1 MTLLPQEQ
9 STLPADLSLIA
20 EGQGEPVNL
29 RELVELCAV
38 DSVLFAETF
47 FPKTMRMKSPPF
59 AKKVWNKLDSTSR
72 LVSLQLFR
80 GASKTSIC
88 RVFGAKK
95 IAYAQARTILW
106 IGKSQD
112 KAIHSVKWL
121 RKQVEFNRLYANT
134 FGLRPGSKW
143 QDIECEIYHG
153 IEETPITILAY
164 GITGPVRG
172 LNIDDYRPDLI
183 LLDDIIDEEIAA
195 SPLQRE
201 NIERLVYG
209 ALKES
214 LAPASEAPDAKMVML
229 QTPIESEDISMKSL
243 SDPEWDAIRVP
254 CWTIE
259 TENLPLNERESAWP
273 ERFPSEVLRREKEL
287 AAARNQLSIFSR
299 EKECRITS
307 RETSTFLPEWLK
319 FYDLDPP
326 HTATTIMVIDPVP
339 PPSEAEI
346 KKGFKDKDYEVISVV
361 SRIGGNFYLRE
372 YSANRGHDPSWTI
385 AEFFRLAIKYN
396 PREVIV
402 ESIAYQRTLAWL
414 LKKAME
420 NQRRYFVINEM
431 TDKRKKFQR
440 IVDGLSGPAANGKL
454 YIKRTHSE
462 FIQQFTAFP
471 NVAHD
476 DVIETVAIACQKLSG
491 AGSEG
496 AAESWNDI
504 LAEEKSLK
512 KLEYYGGAP

>member
-1 MTLLPQEQ
+1 MNFLLPEH
-9 STLPADLSLIA
+9 
-20 EGQGEPVNL
+20 QGFPPSSSEEPINVK
-29 RELVELCAV
+29 ELVELCAV

-59 AKKVWNKLDSTSR
+59 AKKVWEKLDGTSR
-72 LVSLQLFR
+72 LVSLQIFR
-80 GASKTSIC
+80 GGSKTSIC

-121 RKQVEFNRLYANT
+121 RKQVEFNKLFANT

-164 GITGPVRG
+164 GITGPIRG
-172 LNIDDYRPDLI
+172 INIDDYRPDLI

-195 SPLQRE
+195 SPIQRE
-201 NIERLVYG
+201 TIEKLVYG

-214 LAPASEAPDAKMVML
+214 LAPATEAPDAKMVML
-229 QTPIESEDISMKSL
+229 QTPMDGEDISMKSL
-243 SDPEWDAIRVP
+243 NDPEWDAIRVP
-254 CWTIE
+254 CWTID
-259 TENLPLNERESAWP
+259 TENLPLEERQSSWED
-273 ERFPSEVLRREKEL
+273 RFPSETLREEKE
-287 AAARNQLSIFSR
+287 AAIYRNQISIFSR
-299 EKECRITS
+299 EKECKIVT
-307 RETSTFLPEWLK
+307 RETSTFLPEWLRY
-319 FYDLDPP
+319 YDLEPED
-326 HTATTIMVIDPVP
+326 HHYTIMVIDPVP

-346 KKGFKDKDYEVISVV
+346 KKGFKNKDYEAITVMTRVGS
-361 SRIGGNFYLRE
+361 NFYVRE
-372 YSANRGHDPSWTI
+372 YSVKRGHDPSWTI

-396 PREVIV
+396 PREVLV
-402 ESIAYQRTLAWL
+402 ESVAYQRTLAWL
-414 LKKAME
+414 LRKAME
-420 NQRRYFVINEM
+420 QQRRYFVINEI

-454 YIKRTHSE
+454 YVKRNHVE
-462 FIQQFTAFP
+462 FIQQFTAYP

-476 DVIETVAIACQKLSG
+476 DVIETVAVGCAKLSG
-491 AGSEG
+491 AN
-496 AAESWNDI
+496 AMDDAESWDDI
-504 LAEEKSLK
+504 IAGEKDLPQ
-512 KLEYYGGAP
+512 LTYNRGAP